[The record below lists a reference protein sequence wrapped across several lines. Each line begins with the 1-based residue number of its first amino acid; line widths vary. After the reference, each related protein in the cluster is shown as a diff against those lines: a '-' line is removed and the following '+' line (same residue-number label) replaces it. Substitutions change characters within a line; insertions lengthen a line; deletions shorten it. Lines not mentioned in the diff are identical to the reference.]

1 MLLSGGDGRVWTML
15 GFLDHLSG
23 VYMQMFIAVV
33 ELMSSTY
40 LQFHEHC
47 RTWRNSVAQQPQ
59 DHSSRCRKHAC
70 KTSHG
75 ESADW
80 TAVCS
85 LGHGYPRELSSETSL
100 DLRHKSPIARGP
112 LLRAPDALW
121 RPQPDGEGDF
131 TGWCKDFDRFFFRP
145 QKNPWKKK
153 QTRSRRN
160 VIMWQVEKAENIAL
174 NKHVKRMAKWKDC
187 FFFARIWSNAL
198 RSPTPNP
205 RGMRY
210 GSKSWTPIFFK
221 TYIILTFY
229 NYEMQQVFGNTSHL
243 VPNTSSSCV

>member
-145 QKNPWKKK
+145 PQKNPWKK
-153 QTRSRRN
+153 
-160 VIMWQVEKAENIAL
+160 
-174 NKHVKRMAKWKDC
+174 NKHGVEEMWSCGRSKRQ
-187 FFFARIWSNAL
+187 
-198 RSPTPNP
+198 
-205 RGMRY
+205 
-210 GSKSWTPIFFK
+210 K
-221 TYIILTFY
+221 T
-229 NYEMQQVFGNTSHL
+229 
-243 VPNTSSSCV
+243 

>member
-75 ESADW
+75 ESAD
-80 TAVCS
+80 
-85 LGHGYPRELSSETSL
+85 
-100 DLRHKSPIARGP
+100 
-112 LLRAPDALW
+112 
-121 RPQPDGEGDF
+121 
-131 TGWCKDFDRFFFRP
+131 
-145 QKNPWKKK
+145 
-153 QTRSRRN
+153 
-160 VIMWQVEKAENIAL
+160 
-174 NKHVKRMAKWKDC
+174 
-187 FFFARIWSNAL
+187 
-198 RSPTPNP
+198 
-205 RGMRY
+205 
-210 GSKSWTPIFFK
+210 
-221 TYIILTFY
+221 
-229 NYEMQQVFGNTSHL
+229 
-243 VPNTSSSCV
+243 